1 MHVGESW
8 VHVAVRDGVSTS
20 SPQAVPARTRPRR
33 SGLVRAVAAFGVNRG
48 ARLGAVAIVPLLL
61 PTAGL
66 LGAGPLFAALATYV
80 LVTALLPRHR
90 ALQVADLLVAAA
102 LVLVTGTDVTPYIPF
117 VMVAVAG
124 PAVHE
129 GFWAGVAAGGVMG
142 TMLLVTLAFRGEPAA
157 IGFAAGVA
165 TILLPPLAGV
175 TAAAAAEVI
184 DDRSMRDRRIL
195 QEANRLLSSLQA
207 IAEEVPGGLDITTVA
222 ASLVADV
229 RAVENVRAALVLFA
243 DGAGYRQAGR
253 TGRVLDL
260 PADLPGNEV
269 VPRLVDGH
277 RVQTPDELPEVLAPA
292 CRDVPQWAS
301 LPIGPRNRPTAL
313 LFVGF
318 DDPGAARD
326 ARHVLVNIAEDAA
339 LALDNARLFEGTR
352 SRAVDTARRQLA
364 SDLHDGVAQSLAHL
378 RMELEL
384 LALRDE
390 AGRAESERLARVAE
404 SALLDLRRI
413 ITGLRLAQEDGLP
426 VRLERHVREVR
437 TPHGPRVELTVLDT
451 VPLDAAAVEEVF
463 RVAQEAISNALRHA
477 GATRI
482 EVSVDRRDGD
492 LVLRVEDDGLG
503 VDPDAIRASSGVG
516 FASMYERARRL
527 QGSLHVSPRDDGGTA
542 ITLRIPATS
551 LLPTTAR
558 T

>member
-1 MHVGESW
+1 
-8 VHVAVRDGVSTS
+8 
-20 SPQAVPARTRPRR
+20 
-33 SGLVRAVAAFGVNRG
+33 LVRVVAAFGLGRG
-48 ARLGAVAIVPLLL
+48 ARIGAVAVVPVLV
-61 PTAGL
+61 PDPGL
-66 LGAGPLFAALATYV
+66 LTAGPLFPALAVYV

-102 LVLVTGTDVTPYIPF
+102 LILLTGNDVTPYLPF

-124 PAVHE
+124 PAAQE
-129 GFWAGVAAGGVMG
+129 GLWAGIAAGGVMG
-142 TMLLVTLAFRGEPAA
+142 SMLLVTVAFRGDPAA
-157 IGFAAGVA
+157 LGLAAGVA

-184 DDRSMRDRRIL
+184 EDRSMRDRRIL

-207 IAEEVPGGLDITTVA
+207 IAEEVPGGLDVSTVA

-229 RAVENVRAALVLFA
+229 RTIAEVRAALVLFA

-260 PADLPGNEV
+260 ATELPGNEV
-269 VPRLVDGH
+269 TDRLLGRRAIH
-277 RVQTPDELPEVLAPA
+277 RPGELPDVLAPA
-292 CRDVPQWAS
+292 CRDVPWWIS
-301 LPIGPRNRPTAL
+301 LPIGPPERPTAVL
-313 LFVGF
+313 LVGF
-318 DDPGAARD
+318 DDADAARTT
-326 ARHVLVNIAEDAA
+326 RPVLEPIAEDAA

-390 AGRAESERLARVAE
+390 DNRVEGERLAQVAE

-413 ITGLRLAQEDGLP
+413 ITGLRLSEQDGLP
-426 VRLERHVREVR
+426 IRLERHLREVR
-437 TPHGPRVELTVLDT
+437 TPHGPRLDLTVLDT
-451 VPLDAAAVEEVF
+451 VPLDEDAIENAF

-477 GATRI
+477 GASRI
-482 EVSVDRRDGD
+482 EVSLDRQGGE
-492 LVLRVEDDGLG
+492 LVLRIADDGLG
-503 VDPDAIRASSGVG
+503 VAPEQVAGSSGVG
-516 FASMYERARRL
+516 FASMRDRAHRL
-527 QGSLHVSPRDDGGTA
+527 QGRLVVAAADDGGTL
-542 ITLRIPATS
+542 ITLRLPATS
-551 LLPTTAR
+551 PSHPLR
-558 T
+558 S